1 MNQQLLVPI
10 KGHDQIEELLPY
22 LDDIARPDMK
32 IVFLVHL
39 GVNRFTEL
47 AGQLLEVQSGL
58 PVRFSTDTGVTQS
71 KLSHRFERVGREL
84 RDRGVQIEVKFYS
97 GRLKPI
103 LRQCIEQDN
112 HHTVIMRSGVTRLRR
127 WLRSFFSALR
137 PGSSRPGLAV
147 RLCHPAHISRR

>member
-1 MNQQLLVPI
+1 MNPQLLVPVD
-10 KGHDQIEELLPY
+10 GHDQIEELLRY
-22 LDDIARPDMK
+22 LTDIARPDMK

-58 PVRFSTDTGVTQS
+58 PARFSTPAGAAES
-71 KLSHRFERVGREL
+71 KLTHRFERVGREL

-112 HHTVIMRSGVTRLRR
+112 YQTVIMRSGVTRLRR
-127 WLRSFFSALR
+127 WLRSLVALR
-137 PGSSRPGLAV
+137 KGSSSPALPV
-147 RLCHPAHISRR
+147 RLCHPGNVTRS